1 MKNKFLTAVILFV
14 LVTSVEAQQQYP
26 LRTQTDSVACT
37 VQIQQHQ
44 YSLIKPDISNLLKAR
59 NGFPA
64 ILDIRIVESD
74 LILEYEDLPANE
86 TWYDVTLSIR
96 LPDGQILNAPPE
108 FSREQTGQPKSK
120 LKTWPD
126 ATEYLQPTNTAYSL
140 LINRTQMGLVN
151 CEAIRPAFSLKQKM
165 PYYSAAG
172 VGLVLVGI
180 GQVYRAQQNDYYR
193 TYEAAWADGSPRPLA
208 NDDPRQK
215 ALKSKK
221 AFQICTWAGIGL
233 LAVDATL
240 FSIKRQKTKKKQQV
254 YDQFCLSPAIQ
265 INSAGPGIGL
275 QLKF

>member
-1 MKNKFLTAVILFV
+1 MKNKFLIAVLLFV
-14 LVTSVEAQQQYP
+14 FATTVGAQQQYP
-26 LRTQTDSVACT
+26 LRTLTDSVVGT

-44 YSLIKPDISNLLKAR
+44 YRLINPDISTLLKAR

-64 ILDIRIVESD
+64 VLDIRIVESD
-74 LILEYEDLPANE
+74 LILEYEDLPASE
-86 TWYDVTLSIR
+86 TWYDVTLSVR

-108 FSREQTGQPKSK
+108 FSREQTGQVKSR

-126 ATEYLQPTNTAYSL
+126 ATEYLQPSDMPYT
-140 LINRTQMGLVN
+140 LIIRRIQMGLVN

-172 VGLVLVGI
+172 VGLVLVGV

-208 NDDPRQK
+208 DDNPRQK
-215 ALKSKK
+215 ALKSRK

-233 LAVDATL
+233 LAADATL
-240 FSIKRQKTKKKQQV
+240 FSIKRLKIKKKQQV

-265 INSAGPGIGL
+265 INSSGPGIGL

>member
-108 FSREQTGQPKSK
+108 FSREQTVSRKASLKPGPMQP
-120 LKTWPD
+120 
-126 ATEYLQPTNTAYSL
+126 EYLQPTNTAYSL

-221 AFQICTWAGIGL
+221 AFQICTLGPASACWRLTPPCSPLKGRKPRKNNRFTINFAFL
-233 LAVDATL
+233 PL
-240 FSIKRQKTKKKQQV
+240 FR
-254 YDQFCLSPAIQ
+254 
-265 INSAGPGIGL
+265 
-275 QLKF
+275 